1 MIRTYHV
8 NKVYGDNIQA
18 LKDITLKIERGEF
31 VFLVGPSGT
40 GKTTLLKLL
49 FGAEKPTSGQIL
61 INNINITKIKRSQL
75 PYLRRK
81 IGFVFQDFKL
91 FNYKT
96 VFENVAFA
104 LEVVG
109 AKRQEIK
116 TKVQQVLGMVDLSNK
131 TYEIPLNLSG
141 GERQRVAIARSLVH
155 NPFLILADEP
165 TGNLDSHITLDIINL
180 LGNINAFG
188 TTVIVSTHN
197 QEMVKRYNRRFIG
210 LERGRIV
217 NDKLSSDF
225 SLVGAAG

>member
-131 TYEIPLNLSG
+131 TDEIPLNLSG